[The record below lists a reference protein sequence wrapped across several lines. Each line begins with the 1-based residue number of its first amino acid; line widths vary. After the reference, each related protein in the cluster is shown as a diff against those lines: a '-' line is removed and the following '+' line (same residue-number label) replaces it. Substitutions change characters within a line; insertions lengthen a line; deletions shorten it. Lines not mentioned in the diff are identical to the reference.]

1 MNLVSLA
8 MNFLTPAIVSKIGNA
23 LGIQSSFA
31 QKAIAAALPTIL
43 GSVIGKSSSPGGL
56 DMLMKILGKQD
67 TSILGN
73 LGSLIGGG
81 GQAAMVNQGTDA
93 LGSLLGNSSLG
104 ALAGAVSKFS
114 GAGQDASKSLLGMLA
129 PVALG
134 TIAQQQNAS
143 NLDAGGLARMLAGQ
157 KDNIAAAMPA
167 GFGDLLK
174 GTGLLDG
181 VLPAAVAAPAA
192 KPASHTPPAPAKSG
206 GIGKLLPWAA
216 LVALLL
222 LGYNY
227 LSGSRTPA
235 TPPVPSITFQ
245 GVDVGKDTA
254 ALVDTLKGALGN
266 VKDAAS
272 AQAQLPKLQEASTKL
287 AQLEALQK
295 QMQPPQKSALASL
308 IGGYLPAIQGLV
320 KTAMNAAGVPAILQP
335 VLEGIVNRMIGMS
348 KA

>member
-43 GSVIGKSSSPGGL
+43 GSIIGKSSSPSGL
-56 DMLMKILGKQD
+56 DALSGILGKQD

-73 LGSLIGGG
+73 LGSMIGGS
-81 GQAAMVNQGTDA
+81 GQSAMVNAGTSA

-114 GAGQDASKSLLGMLA
+114 GAGEDASKSLIGMLA

-134 TIAQQQNAS
+134 TIAQQQKAS
-143 NLDAGGLARMLAGQ
+143 NLDAAGLARMLAGQ
-157 KDNIAAAMPA
+157 KDNISAAMPA

-181 VLPAAVAAPAA
+181 VLPSAPRAAAAPQ
-192 KPASHTPPAPAKSG
+192 PSSYTPPPAPVKTG
-206 GIGKLLPWAA
+206 GGLGKLLPWLA
-216 LVALLL
+216 LAALLL
-222 LGYNY
+222 GGFYYFN
-227 LSGSRTPA
+227 SMRAPA
-235 TPPVPSITFQ
+235 PTQITYQGRDIGKEAASIYD
-245 GVDVGKDTA
+245 G
-254 ALVDTLKGALGN
+254 LKGTLGN

-272 AQAQLPKLQEASTKL
+272 AQAQLPRLQEASAKL
-287 AQLEALQK
+287 EQLEALQK
-295 QMQPPQKSALASL
+295 QLPAPAKSALGSL
-308 IGGYLPAIQGLV
+308 FGGYVPAIQSLV
-320 KTAMNAAGVPAILQP
+320 KTVMNMAGVPAILQP
-335 VLEGIVNRMIGMS
+335 VLEGIVNRMIGIS